1 MLGARVQGE
10 VQTKTPLMALSK
22 GCSYFEKHITLTR
35 NNRNFDY
42 QVSLYPHEFGA
53 MISILKQ
60 YKKALG
66 VKMKHPVSS
75 EKKYRSIM
83 YKKIIG
89 NDFKRSDSGTDY
101 MTHIIESFDIKKVGV
116 ALIARLKSKRLPKK
130 VLKPFHDTILIDF
143 LYKRL
148 VNNSKYLNSVYLA
161 TSFLPDDKY
170 LAEVGKKNNFKVY
183 LGHPISV
190 IDRMLGLAL
199 QEQLGAIFRVTGDN
213 PFTDVELID
222 EMIQLMWENKLDYV
236 RSNNAPFGVS
246 AELFSVKY
254 LWDLYL
260 NMENPMQS
268 EYLTQFV
275 LEDESAKKG
284 CIDIESELKNIEYI
298 NLSIDFQEDLD
309 RAYSLINQFNGQD
322 IYKLSLRDIVKK
334 IDTLERESKAKVI
347 KLADGEEVSFSVF
360 LEKLKNQSYII
371 RKKLKL

>member
-1 MLGARVQGE
+1 
-10 VQTKTPLMALSK
+10 
-22 GCSYFEKHITLTR
+22 
-35 NNRNFDY
+35 
-42 QVSLYPHEFGA
+42 
-53 MISILKQ
+53 
-60 YKKALG
+60 
-66 VKMKHPVSS
+66 
-75 EKKYRSIM
+75 
-83 YKKIIG
+83 
-89 NDFKRSDSGTDY
+89 
-101 MTHIIESFDIKKVGV
+101 
-116 ALIARLKSKRLPKK
+116 
-130 VLKPFHDTILIDF
+130 
-143 LYKRL
+143 
-148 VNNSKYLNSVYLA
+148 LNSVYLA

-170 LAEVGKKNNFKVY
+170 LAEIGKKNNFKVY

-322 IYKLSLRDIVKK
+322 IYKLSLKDIVKK